1 MLLEQL
7 LPEDSMPNLWN
18 FDADMPNEN
27 KLRLIRQYRN
37 ELLTRCDWTQLPD
50 APLTDTEKSAWVDY
64 RQALR
69 DLPSEL
75 IDLNDIIWPN
85 VPFI

>member
-1 MLLEQL
+1 
-7 LPEDSMPNLWN
+7 MPNLWN
-18 FDADMPNEN
+18 FDADIPNEN

-50 APLTDTEKSAWVDY
+50 APLTDTERSAWADY

-69 DLPSEL
+69 DLPASV
-75 IDLNDIIWPN
+75 DDPDDVVWPE
-85 VPFI
+85 VP